1 MIERLIFL
9 VRILLGVVYVIN
21 GTNWFFK
28 IITPYPSIS
37 DFINYMPPTD
47 IVGAL
52 IEQGV
57 LFHLAKAI
65 ELITGIALLTNR
77 FVPLSLIVAMT
88 VTVPVFIVDVFKP
101 AWKLRAF
108 LMGSGALTMNVTLLI
123 AYYHHYRPMMAWRA
137 NASDDPTRA
146 PVPES
151 DVAAD
156 VVGSIGRHALPVL
169 VAISAVVGTVMVIW
183 LLVMIGQY
191 VADPKAL
198 YEIREMT
205 PRVPSG

>member
-1 MIERLIFL
+1 MIERLISL
-9 VRILLGVVYVIN
+9 VRTLLGLAYVIN

-28 IITPYPSIS
+28 IITPYPSIT
-37 DFINYMPPTD
+37 DFIDYMPPPD

-65 ELITGIALLTNR
+65 ELIGGIALLANR
-77 FVPLSLIVAMT
+77 FVPLSLVVAMT

-101 AWKLRAF
+101 EWKLRAF
-108 LMGSGALTMNVTLLI
+108 LMGSGALAMNVTLLI
-123 AYYHHYRPMMAWRA
+123 AYYHHYRPIMAWRA
-137 NASDDPTRA
+137 TASGDPARTA
-146 PVPES
+146 VPES
-151 DVAAD
+151 DVAANAL
-156 VVGSIGRHALPVL
+156 GSIGRRALPVL
-169 VAISAVVGTVMVIW
+169 AALSAAMGIVMVIL
-183 LLVMIGQY
+183 LLVMIGQH

-205 PRVPSG
+205 PRASD